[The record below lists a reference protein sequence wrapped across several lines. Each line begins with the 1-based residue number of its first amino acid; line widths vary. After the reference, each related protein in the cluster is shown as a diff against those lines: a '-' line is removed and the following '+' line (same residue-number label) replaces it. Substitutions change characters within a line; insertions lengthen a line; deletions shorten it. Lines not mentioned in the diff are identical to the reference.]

1 MIFSTILAPAGCM
14 DVTVTAAGQ
23 AKLEKLGED
32 ATVKLRPGKDYK
44 LKPTCKNGRVQYAA
58 QSGTLLQHGWYLQQ
72 RPRPHVPCFSH
83 CPVPAR
89 LDENVNENA
98 RLTLA
103 YFRAWTLDSKRGT
116 DAVPHVQ
123 TLRGVDESW
132 ERALRRWL
140 RRLPCEETKQYIGNF
155 MSVYRV
161 RPAVD
166 GQENSDDDAADT
178 ALHVTPTEIADA
190 LQTKL
195 SSHGKKNQAETKD
208 ATDGLMAEA
217 LRTVEEVWATDRPA
231 TGQEAKTQN
240 AWAQVPAE
248 AAIRAAKQKQRNIA
262 PSPMLGREVTNP
274 AVALSRSDADKVLQI
289 HAWLHSLD
297 SRKCNAEQQA
307 FCRKVAERVLTEM
320 QEDADISRQHT
331 REVRH

>member
-132 ERALRRWL
+132 EQALRRWL

-166 GQENSDDDAADT
+166 GQENSDDDAA
-178 ALHVTPTEIADA
+178 
-190 LQTKL
+190 
-195 SSHGKKNQAETKD
+195 
-208 ATDGLMAEA
+208 
-217 LRTVEEVWATDRPA
+217 
-231 TGQEAKTQN
+231 
-240 AWAQVPAE
+240 
-248 AAIRAAKQKQRNIA
+248 
-262 PSPMLGREVTNP
+262 
-274 AVALSRSDADKVLQI
+274 
-289 HAWLHSLD
+289 
-297 SRKCNAEQQA
+297 
-307 FCRKVAERVLTEM
+307 
-320 QEDADISRQHT
+320 
-331 REVRH
+331 

>member
-132 ERALRRWL
+132 EQALRRWL

-217 LRTVEEVWATDRPA
+217 LRTGGGVGDGSA
-231 TGQEAKTQN
+231 GN
-240 AWAQVPAE
+240 
-248 AAIRAAKQKQRNIA
+248 RA
-262 PSPMLGREVTNP
+262 
-274 AVALSRSDADKVLQI
+274 RS
-289 HAWLHSLD
+289 
-297 SRKCNAEQQA
+297 
-307 FCRKVAERVLTEM
+307 
-320 QEDADISRQHT
+320 EDAECMGPGASGGRNTCSQAKAKKHRTQPDAGP
-331 REVRH
+331 